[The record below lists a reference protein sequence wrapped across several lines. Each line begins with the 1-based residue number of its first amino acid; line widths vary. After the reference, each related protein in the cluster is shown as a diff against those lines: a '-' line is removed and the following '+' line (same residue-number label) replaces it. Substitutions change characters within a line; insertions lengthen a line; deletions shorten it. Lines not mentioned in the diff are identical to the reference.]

1 MLNILFVNIPYVK
14 KENRGFLP
22 WQWWMPT
29 RKTTSAVAKL
39 KYWKQFLVLL
49 AVVRNNKR
57 RSKCH
62 SAIVFFFPEHVKI
75 FALFSDKIYDTA
87 KSYVTHIYIHRHTV
101 LSTLQHYILFLLTLG
116 RYIQIIFTYAKNV
129 SLVYKGRVSVFFHN
143 SWPLIAKLTAAGIDK
158 HDNEVWHVSQ
168 NNTVNTQK

>member
-22 WQWWMPT
+22 WQWWMQS
-29 RKTTSAVAKL
+29 RNTTSAVAKL
-39 KYWKQFLVLL
+39 KYWKQLLVLL

-87 KSYVTHIYIHRHTV
+87 KSYVTHIYVHRHTI